1 MAIVL
6 GSKRVQDLEQFNDVA
21 IGITLPLQI
30 TNTAFNQSFQ
40 TIDQVRTNIKS
51 LLLTKRGERVMQPFL
66 GSGLTELLFEQND
79 EELESRIEN
88 TIVQSLQTWL
98 PYVVIDT
105 IIIEQSNELKDRNSV
120 EVSITFRINGNPT
133 LETVTFNVEE

>member
-1 MAIVL
+1 MAVIL
-6 GSKRVQDLEQFNDVA
+6 GSKIVKDLEQFNDVA

-51 LLLTKRGERVMQPFL
+51 LLLTKRKERVMQPLL
-66 GSGLTELLFEQND
+66 GSGLNEVLFEQND
-79 EELESRIEN
+79 ADLESRIED
-88 TIVQSLQTWL
+88 TIVEALQNWL
-98 PYVVIDT
+98 PYVVIDN
-105 IIIEQSNELKDRNSV
+105 IIIEQTNELKDRNRV
-120 EVSITFRINGNPT
+120 EVSITFRINGNPK

>member
-1 MAIVL
+1 MAVIL
-6 GSKRVQDLEQFNDVA
+6 GSKIVKDLEQFNDTA

-51 LLLTKRGERVMQPFL
+51 LLLTKRKERVMQPLL
-66 GSGLTELLFEQND
+66 GSGLNEILFEQND
-79 EELESRIEN
+79 GDLESRIED

-98 PYVVIDT
+98 PYVVVDN
-105 IIIEQSNELKDRNSV
+105 IIIQQTDELKDRNRV

-133 LETVTFNVEE
+133 LETVTFNVVE

>member
-6 GSKRVQDLEQFNDVA
+6 GSKKVQDLEQFNDVA

-51 LLLTKRGERVMQPFL
+51 LLLTKRRERVMQPFL

-79 EELESRIEN
+79 EELEDRIEN

-105 IIIEQSNELKDRNSV
+105 IIIEQNNELKDRNRV

>member
-1 MAIVL
+1 MAIIL
-6 GSKRVQDLEQFNDVA
+6 GSKKVQDLEQFNDTA

-51 LLLTKRGERVMQPFL
+51 LLLTKRKERVMQPFL

-79 EELESRIEN
+79 EELEDRIEN

-105 IIIEQSNELKDRNSV
+105 IIIEQSNELRDRNSV

>member
-1 MAIVL
+1 MAIIL
-6 GSKRVQDLEQFNDVA
+6 GSKKVQDLEQFNDTA

-30 TNTAFNQSFQ
+30 TNTAFNQSFK

-51 LLLTKRGERVMQPFL
+51 LLLTKRKERVMQPLL
-66 GSGLTELLFEQND
+66 GSGLNEILFEQND
-79 EELESRIEN
+79 GDLESRIED
-88 TIVQSLQTWL
+88 TIVQSLEDWL
-98 PYVVIDT
+98 PYVILDN
-105 IIIEQSNELKDRNSV
+105 ILIEQNNELKDRNSV

>member
-1 MAIVL
+1 MAVVL
-6 GSKRVQDLEQFNDVA
+6 GRKIVKDLEQFNDTA

-40 TIDQVRTNIKS
+40 TIDQVKTNIKS
-51 LLLTKRGERVMQPFL
+51 LLLTKRRERVMQPFL

-79 EELESRIEN
+79 DELEERLEN
-88 TIVQSLQTWL
+88 TIVQSLQSWL

-105 IIIEQSNELKDRNSV
+105 IIIEQTNELKDRNSL

-133 LETVTFNVEE
+133 LETLTFNVEE

>member
-1 MAIVL
+1 MAVVL
-6 GSKRVQDLEQFNDVA
+6 GRKIVKDLEQFNDTA

-51 LLLTKRGERVMQPFL
+51 LLLTKRRERVMQPFL

-79 EELESRIEN
+79 EELEERIEN
-88 TIVQSLQTWL
+88 TIVQSLQNWL

-105 IIIEQSNELKDRNSV
+105 IIIEQSNELKDRNRV

>member
-1 MAIVL
+1 MAIIL
-6 GSKRVQDLEQFNDVA
+6 GSKKVQDLEQFNDTA

-51 LLLTKRGERVMQPFL
+51 LLLTKRRERVMQPFL

-79 EELESRIEN
+79 EELEDRIEN

-105 IIIEQSNELKDRNSV
+105 IIIEQSNELRDRNSV

>member
-6 GSKRVQDLEQFNDVA
+6 GRKIVKDLEEFNDVA

-51 LLLTKRGERVMQPFL
+51 LLLTKRRERVMQPFL
-66 GSGLTELLFEQND
+66 GSGLTELLFEPND
-79 EELESRIEN
+79 EEFENRIES
-88 TIVQSLQTWL
+88 TIVDSLQTWL

-105 IIIEQSNELKDRNSV
+105 IIIEQSNELKDRNRV

-133 LETVTFNVEE
+133 LETVTFNVDE

>member
-6 GSKRVQDLEQFNDVA
+6 GSKKVQDLQQFNDTA

-51 LLLTKRGERVMQPFL
+51 LLLTKRRERVMQPFL
-66 GSGLTELLFEQND
+66 GSGLNELLFEQND

-88 TIVQSLQTWL
+88 TIVQSLQDWL

-105 IIIEQSNELKDRNSV
+105 IIIEQTNELRDRNRV

>member
-1 MAIVL
+1 MAVVL
-6 GSKRVQDLEQFNDVA
+6 GNKKVQDLQQFNDTA

-40 TIDQVRTNIKS
+40 TIDQVKTNIKS
-51 LLLTKRGERVMQPFL
+51 LLLTKRRERVMQPFL

-79 EELESRIEN
+79 DELEERLEN
-88 TIVQSLQTWL
+88 TIVQSLQSWL

-105 IIIEQSNELKDRNSV
+105 IIIEQTNELKDRNSL

-133 LETVTFNVEE
+133 LETLTFNVEE

>member
-1 MAIVL
+1 MAVVL
-6 GSKRVQDLEQFNDVA
+6 GSKKVQDLEQFNDTA

-51 LLLTKRGERVMQPFL
+51 LLLTKRRERVMQPFL

-88 TIVQSLQTWL
+88 TILQSLQNWL

-120 EVSITFRINGNPT
+120 EVSITFRISGNPT

>member
-1 MAIVL
+1 MAVIL
-6 GSKRVQDLEQFNDVA
+6 GSKKVQDLEQFNDVA

-51 LLLTKRGERVMQPFL
+51 LLLTKRRERVMQPFL

-79 EELESRIEN
+79 EELEERIEN

-105 IIIEQSNELKDRNSV
+105 IIIEQSDELKDRNRL

>member
-1 MAIVL
+1 MAVVL
-6 GSKRVQDLEQFNDVA
+6 GRKVVKDLEQFNDTA

-51 LLLTKRGERVMQPFL
+51 LLLTKRRERVMQPFL

-88 TIVQSLQTWL
+88 TIVQSLQDWL

-105 IIIEQSNELKDRNSV
+105 IIIEQTNELRDRNSV

>member
-1 MAIVL
+1 MAIIL
-6 GSKRVQDLEQFNDVA
+6 GSKKVQDLEQFNDTA

-51 LLLTKRGERVMQPFL
+51 LLLTKRRERVMQPFL

-79 EELESRIEN
+79 EELEDRIEN

-105 IIIEQSNELKDRNSV
+105 IIIEQSNELKDRNRV

>member
-1 MAIVL
+1 MAVVL
-6 GSKRVQDLEQFNDVA
+6 GSKKVQDLEQFNDTA

-51 LLLTKRGERVMQPFL
+51 LLLTKRRERVMQPFL

-79 EELESRIEN
+79 EELEERIEN

-120 EVSITFRINGNPT
+120 EVSITFRVNGNPT

>member
-1 MAIVL
+1 MAVVL
-6 GSKRVQDLEQFNDVA
+6 GRKIVKDLEQFNDTA

-51 LLLTKRGERVMQPFL
+51 LLLTKRRERVMQPFL

-88 TIVQSLQTWL
+88 TIVQSLQSWL

>member
-1 MAIVL
+1 MAVVL
-6 GSKRVQDLEQFNDVA
+6 GSKKVQDLEQFNDTA

-51 LLLTKRGERVMQPFL
+51 LLLTKRRERVMQPFL

-88 TIVQSLQTWL
+88 TILQSLQNWL

-120 EVSITFRINGNPT
+120 EVSITFRVNGNPT